1 MRVRVVVVAEAAA
14 FIWVAAEAVA
24 RILVAAILVVV
35 ALSTVGVHASAVRI
49 SEGAAVISAAPVSF
63 MEGDVMSARRAPS
76 PGREAPA
83 MSVVRSTGVPAML
96 HGQRPGVREWLQ
108 L

>member
-35 ALSTVGVHASAVRI
+35 ALSTVGAHA
-49 SEGAAVISAAPVSF
+49 
-63 MEGDVMSARRAPS
+63 
-76 PGREAPA
+76 
-83 MSVVRSTGVPAML
+83 
-96 HGQRPGVREWLQ
+96 
-108 L
+108 